1 MRVMRYIELD
11 FPVERLNPVA
21 LAEGN
26 SKKPIYQMHK
36 WWARRLGSVFR
47 MITLAAFAPPDVP
60 EETLWGWF
68 LAQADSLHHEGKI
81 VLDPFMGGGT
91 TVVEALRLGCR
102 VVGVDI
108 NPLPGL

>member
-68 LAQADSLHHEGKI
+68 WHRLIACTTKTKKKWQGKH
-81 VLDPFMGGGT
+81 
-91 TVVEALRLGCR
+91 RQ
-102 VVGVDI
+102 
-108 NPLPGL
+108 

>member
-68 LAQADSLHHEGKI
+68 LAQADSLRYEDKEEMAGEAQAIGK
-81 VLDPFMGGGT
+81 
-91 TVVEALRLGCR
+91 ALAETAPCVRQLA
-102 VVGVDI
+102 
-108 NPLPGL
+108 LF